1 MKPIEYLKSG
11 CIIQTRNME
20 YWIAVKDE
28 FDKMLFLNKE
38 GWLELG
44 DYDEN
49 LIDTTNTWQV
59 VSDYDITAIYE
70 KSFFNGAPYIDFFN
84 DRFDKMLNKLKLVW
98 KDESGSIGVRLC
110 AVILYDDE
118 SNSERLYELPYEEGI
133 GYKYDYLKNAPVIV
147 EDKSGTKRGI
157 VTWTKVVEN
166 RREYNVLLEDYNA
179 KLPLGRVLEYVNPIK
194 WGV

>member
-11 CIIQTRNME
+11 CIVQTRSGE
-20 YWIAVKDE
+20 YWIVVEDE
-28 FDKMLFLNKE
+28 FGKILFLNKE

-49 LIDTTNTWQV
+49 LIDITNSWQA
-59 VSDYDITAIYE
+59 VSEYDITAIYE
-70 KSFFNGAPYIDFFN
+70 KTFFNGSPYIDFFN
-84 DRFDKMLNKLKLVW
+84 NRIDKMLNKLKLTW
-98 KDESGSIGVRLC
+98 KDESGNIGVRLC
-110 AVILYDDE
+110 AVILHDDE

-147 EDKSGTKRGI
+147 EDESGTKRGI
-157 VTWTKVVEN
+157 ITWTKVVEN
-166 RREYNVLLEDYNA
+166 RREYNVLLEDYDA

>member
-1 MKPIEYLKSG
+1 MKPIEYIKSG
-11 CIIQTRNME
+11 CIVQTRGGE

-28 FDKMLFLNKE
+28 FGKILFLNKE

-49 LIDTTNTWQV
+49 LIDITNDWQA
-59 VSDYDITAIYE
+59 VSEYDITAIYE
-70 KSFFNGAPYIDFFN
+70 KTFFNGSPYIDFFN
-84 DRFDKMLNKLKLVW
+84 NRIDKMLNKLKLTW

-147 EDKSGTKRGI
+147 EDESGTKRGI

-166 RREYNVLLEDYNA
+166 RREYNVLLEDYDA